1 MKISSLQWSS
11 KEARRY
17 WNHRWA
23 KLRPF
28 TQAPST
34 EYYRRREIHLIETH
48 FGELRGRRFLKLDL
62 WNETHNTEIL
72 FWVVEQGAEVFGIDV
87 ADEIVAEVEERFR
100 KRGLT
105 GTFQACDIRNLAF
118 ASEEFDLLYSMGTIE
133 HVPNPEAAFREI
145 YRVLKPGGRAIIGVP
160 NSRDLFLRAPLVH
173 LLDSLDL
180 YPYSPERAFSSLEL
194 AKQLRSVGFKA
205 THPTGILF
213 MPWVFRVFDILVYHH
228 LPSILPLSRAL
239 LSPFELLES
248 RFPRLARLGYLT
260 VCVVEKE

>member
-1 MKISSLQWSS
+1 
-11 KEARRY
+11 
-17 WNHRWA
+17 
-23 KLRPF
+23 
-28 TQAPST
+28 
-34 EYYRRREIHLIETH
+34 
-48 FGELRGRRFLKLDL
+48 
-62 WNETHNTEIL
+62 
-72 FWVVEQGAEVFGIDV
+72 
-87 ADEIVAEVEERFR
+87 
-100 KRGLT
+100 
-105 GTFQACDIRNLAF
+105 
-118 ASEEFDLLYSMGTIE
+118 MGTIE

-239 LSPFELLES
+239 LSPFELLEG